1 MESKYKKKDML
12 TPRELEV
19 LKLVIKGYHN
29 PKISEILCISEHTT
43 KAHLASIYE
52 KLHVTNRI
60 QAIIKY
66 LESNKNLKLTAE
78 LC

>member
-1 MESKYKKKDML
+1 MKKDTL

-19 LKLVIKGYHN
+19 LNLVIKGYHN

-52 KLHVTNRI
+52 KLQVSNRI

-66 LESNKNLKLTAE
+66 LKISKEFKFTAE
-78 LC
+78 

>member
-1 MESKYKKKDML
+1 MKKDTL
-12 TPRELEV
+12 TPREMEV
-19 LKLVIKGYHN
+19 LNLVIKGYHN

-60 QAIIKY
+60 QTIIKY
-66 LESNKNLKLTAE
+66 LQDNKHTRIITR
-78 LC
+78 

>member
-1 MESKYKKKDML
+1 MLERLIMKKDML

-19 LKLVIKGYHN
+19 LNLVIKGYHN
-29 PKISEILCISEHTT
+29 PKISELLCISEHTT

-52 KLHVTNRI
+52 KLHVANRI

-66 LESNKNLKLTAE
+66 LKDNKDIKLTAE
-78 LC
+78 

>member
-1 MESKYKKKDML
+1 MEGENMKKDTL

-19 LKLVIKGYHN
+19 LNLVIKGYHN

-66 LESNKNLKLTAE
+66 LQDNKHTRIITR
-78 LC
+78 

>member
-1 MESKYKKKDML
+1 MEGENMKKDTL

-19 LKLVIKGYHN
+19 LNLVLKGYHK
-29 PKISEILCISEHTT
+29 PKISKILFISEHTT
-43 KAHLASIYE
+43 KAHLSSIYE

-66 LESNKNLKLTAE
+66 IKTNKELKITVE
-78 LC
+78 